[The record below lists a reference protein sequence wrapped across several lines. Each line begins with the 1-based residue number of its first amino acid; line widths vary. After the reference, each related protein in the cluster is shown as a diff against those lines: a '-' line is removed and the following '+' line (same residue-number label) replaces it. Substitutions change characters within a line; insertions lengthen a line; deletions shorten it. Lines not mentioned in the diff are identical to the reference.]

1 MIARLLP
8 RTLRGRLTTLIV
20 LSTSVILAS
29 SGVALYEALSNRVET
44 TAAEQMAGISAALG
58 AHLAEARTTADV
70 ARNPDIWIDQLH
82 GHPNMDLAIF
92 DATGTRLVGTPGFR
106 PYAPL
111 MSLNAGRVP
120 VGVAP
125 PGARHQYLV
134 TTVPLAGGSGGA
146 GAPAV
151 RVAVQYDRSADVL
164 LLRTHAYTIVVIEVF
179 GVVLAAAIAY
189 GIAALGLSPLRRFA
203 ARAEQMSTSRL
214 AHPLPELDTSGELKE
229 LEHAFNGMLER
240 LNESFTRLSQFSSNL
255 AHDMRTPLT
264 NLQAAAQVVL
274 SQPRSA
280 DEYRNV
286 IESSIDEYQRLSRM
300 IEDMLF
306 LARSE
311 QAGTSIGVRR
321 LNAAEEA
328 ERVAGYYESLAE
340 DEGVT
345 VRVDGHA
352 WVDADLTLYQRA
364 LSNLLSNA
372 LTYAP
377 RGSVVTIDCVE
388 QRGATTIAVS
398 DTGPGIAAEHVGRI
412 FERFYRV
419 DPSRHNSASGTGLGL
434 AIVRSIMDNH
444 GGECGVDSDP
454 GRRTTFW
461 LRFPRRPAEPNRPA
475 AIST

>member
-8 RTLRGRLTTLIV
+8 RTLRGRLTALII

-70 ARNPDIWIDQLH
+70 ARNTDIWIDQLH

-92 DATGTRLVGTPGFR
+92 DAAGTRLVGTPGFR

-111 MSLNAGRVP
+111 MSMNAGRVP

-125 PGARHQYLV
+125 PAARHQYLL
-134 TTVPLAGGSGGA
+134 TTVPLAGA
-146 GAPAV
+146 GAPVV

-179 GVVLAAAIAY
+179 GVVLAAVMAY

-229 LEHAFNGMLER
+229 LEHAFNGMLAR

-274 SQPRSA
+274 SQPRGA
-280 DEYRNV
+280 DEYRSV

-311 QAGTSIGVRR
+311 QAGTSISVRR

-328 ERVAGYYESLAE
+328 ERVAGYYEPLAE

-345 VRVDGHA
+345 VKVDGHA

-388 QRGATTIAVS
+388 QGGATTIAVS
-398 DTGPGIAAEHVGRI
+398 DT
-412 FERFYRV
+412 
-419 DPSRHNSASGTGLGL
+419 
-434 AIVRSIMDNH
+434 
-444 GGECGVDSDP
+444 
-454 GRRTTFW
+454 
-461 LRFPRRPAEPNRPA
+461 
-475 AIST
+475 

>member
-8 RTLRGRLTTLIV
+8 RMLRGRLTALII

-58 AHLAEARTTADV
+58 ARLAEARTTADV
-70 ARNPDIWIDQLH
+70 ARNTDIWIDQLH

-92 DATGTRLVGTPGFR
+92 DAAGTRLVGTPGFR

-111 MSLNAGRVP
+111 MSMNAGRVP

-125 PGARHQYLV
+125 PAARHQYLL
-134 TTVPLAGGSGGA
+134 TTVPLAGA
-146 GAPAV
+146 GAPVV

-179 GVVLAAAIAY
+179 GVVLAAVIAY

-229 LEHAFNGMLER
+229 LEHAFNGMLAR

-274 SQPRSA
+274 SQPRGA
-280 DEYRNV
+280 DEYRSV
-286 IESSIDEYQRLSRM
+286 IESSIDKYQRLSRM

-311 QAGTSIGVRR
+311 QAGTSISVRR

-328 ERVAGYYESLAE
+328 ERVAGYYEPLAE

-345 VRVDGHA
+345 VKVDGHA

-388 QRGATTIAVS
+388 QGGATTIAVS

-444 GGECGVDSDP
+444 GGECGVDSEP

-461 LRFPRRPAEPNRPA
+461 LRFPRRPAEPQRPA

>member
-8 RTLRGRLTTLIV
+8 RTLRGRLTALII

-29 SGVALYEALSNRVET
+29 SGFALYEALSNRVET

-58 AHLAEARTTADV
+58 AHLADARTTTEV
-70 ARNPDIWIDQLH
+70 ARNTDIWIDQLH
-82 GHPNMDLAIF
+82 GHPNMDLAIY
-92 DATGTRLVGTPGFR
+92 DAAGTRLVGTPGFR
-106 PYAPL
+106 LYAPL
-111 MSLNAGRVP
+111 LSMDAGRVP

-134 TTVPLAGGSGGA
+134 TTVPLAGA
-146 GAPAV
+146 GAPVV

-203 ARAEQMSTSRL
+203 ARAEQMSSSRL

-229 LEHAFNGMLER
+229 LEHAFNGMLAR
-240 LNESFTRLSQFSSNL
+240 LDESFTRLSQFSSNL

-311 QAGTSIGVRR
+311 QAGTSIDVRR

-328 ERVAGYYESLAE
+328 GRVAGYYESLAE
-340 DEGVT
+340 DEGVS
-345 VRVDGHA
+345 VKVDGHA
-352 WVDADLTLYQRA
+352 WVDADLMLYQRA

-388 QRGATTIAVS
+388 QGGATTIAVS
-398 DTGPGIAAEHVGRI
+398 DTGPGIDAQHVGRI

-461 LRFPRRPAEPNRPA
+461 LRFPRRPAEPQRPQASA
-475 AIST
+475 A

>member
-8 RTLRGRLTTLIV
+8 RTLRGRLTALII

-58 AHLAEARTTADV
+58 AHLAEARTTTDV
-70 ARNPDIWIDQLH
+70 ARNPDIWVDQLH

-92 DATGTRLVGTPGFR
+92 DAAGTRLVATPGFR

-111 MSLNAGRVP
+111 MSTNAGRVP
-120 VGVAP
+120 VGIAP
-125 PGARHQYLV
+125 PSARHQYLL
-134 TTVPLAGGSGGA
+134 TTVPLAGA
-146 GAPAV
+146 GAPVV

-203 ARAEQMSTSRL
+203 ARAEQMSSSRL

-229 LEHAFNGMLER
+229 LEHAFNGMLAR

-274 SQPRSA
+274 SQPRGA
-280 DEYRNV
+280 DEYRSV

-311 QAGTSIGVRR
+311 QAGTSIDVRR

-328 ERVAGYYESLAE
+328 ERVAGYYEPLAE

-345 VRVDGHA
+345 VKVDGHA

-388 QRGATTIAVS
+388 QGGATTIAVS

-444 GGECGVDSDP
+444 GGECGVDSEP

-461 LRFPRRPAEPNRPA
+461 LRFPRRPAEPGRPA
-475 AIST
+475 AIGT

>member
-8 RTLRGRLTTLIV
+8 RTLRGRLTALII

-29 SGVALYEALSNRVET
+29 SGIALYEALSNRVKT

-70 ARNPDIWIDQLH
+70 ARNTDSWIDQLH

-92 DATGTRLVGTPGFR
+92 DASGARLVGTPGFR

-111 MSLNAGRVP
+111 LSMNAGRVP
-120 VGVAP
+120 VGIAP
-125 PGARHQYLV
+125 PGARHQYLL
-134 TTVPLAGGSGGA
+134 TTVPLAGT
-146 GAPAV
+146 GAPVV

-229 LEHAFNGMLER
+229 LEHAFNGMLAR

-280 DEYRNV
+280 DEYRSV

-311 QAGTSIGVRR
+311 QVGTSIDVRR

-345 VRVDGHA
+345 VKVDGHA

-377 RGSVVTIDCVE
+377 RGSIVTIDCVE
-388 QRGATTIAVS
+388 QGGATTIAVS
-398 DTGPGIAAEHVGRI
+398 DTGPGIATEHVGRI
-412 FERFYRV
+412 FERFYRI

-444 GGECGVDSDP
+444 GGECGVDSEP

-461 LRFPRRPAEPNRPA
+461 LRFPRRPAEPERPA
-475 AIST
+475 AVST

>member
-8 RTLRGRLTTLIV
+8 RTLRGRLTALII
-20 LSTSVILAS
+20 LSTSAILAS
-29 SGVALYEALSNRVET
+29 SGVALYEALGNRVAT
-44 TAAEQMAGISAALG
+44 TAAEQMAGTSAALG

-70 ARNPDIWIDQLH
+70 ARNRDLWIDQLH

-92 DATGTRLVGTPGFR
+92 DAAGTRLVGTPGFR

-111 MSLNAGRVP
+111 LSLDAGRVP

-125 PGARHQYLV
+125 PGAPHRYLV
-134 TTVPLAGGSGGA
+134 TTVPLAGAGA
-146 GAPAV
+146 GAV
-151 RVAVQYDRSADVL
+151 RVAVQYDGSADVQ

-179 GVVLAAAIAY
+179 GVVLAAAFAY

-214 AHPLPELDTSGELKE
+214 AHPLPALDTSGELKE

-311 QAGTSIGVRR
+311 QAGASIGLRR
-321 LNAAEEA
+321 LDAAEEA
-328 ERVAGYYESLAE
+328 GRVAGYYEPLAE
-340 DEGVT
+340 DAGVT
-345 VRVDGHA
+345 VKVDGHA

-372 LTYAP
+372 LAYAP

-388 QRGATTIAVS
+388 QGGATTIAVS

-444 GGECGVDSDP
+444 GGECGVDSEP

-461 LRFPRRPAEPNRPA
+461 LRFPRLPAEPARPA
-475 AIST
+475 ATPV

>member
-8 RTLRGRLTTLIV
+8 RTLRGRLTALII

-29 SGVALYEALSNRVET
+29 SGVALYEALSNRVDT

-58 AHLAEARTTADV
+58 AHLAEARSTADV
-70 ARNPDIWIDQLH
+70 ARNTDIWIDQLH

-106 PYAPL
+106 PYGPL
-111 MSLNAGRVP
+111 MSLDAGRVP

-134 TTVPLAGGSGGA
+134 TNVPLAGA
-146 GAPAV
+146 GASATVV
-151 RVAVQYDRSADVL
+151 RVVVQYDRSADVL

-179 GVVLAAAIAY
+179 GVVLAAVIAY

-214 AHPLPELDTSGELKE
+214 AHPLPALDTAGELKE

-311 QAGTSIGVRR
+311 QAGTSISVRR
-321 LNAAEEA
+321 LDASEEA
-328 ERVAGYYESLAE
+328 GRVAGYYEPLAE
-340 DEGVT
+340 DAGVT
-345 VRVDGHA
+345 VKVDGHA

-372 LTYAP
+372 LAYAP
-377 RGSVVTIDCVE
+377 RGSIVTIDCVE
-388 QRGATTIAVS
+388 QGGATTIAVS
-398 DTGPGIAAEHVGRI
+398 DTGPGIEAQHVGRI

-419 DPSRHNSASGTGLGL
+419 DPSRHNSAQGTGLGL

-444 GGECGVDSDP
+444 GGECGVHSDP

-461 LRFPRRPAEPNRPA
+461 LRFPRRPAELNQPA
-475 AIST
+475 AIHT

>member
-8 RTLRGRLTTLIV
+8 RTLRGRLTALII

-29 SGVALYEALSNRVET
+29 SGVALYKALSNRVEM

-58 AHLAEARTTADV
+58 THLGGADTTVDV
-70 ARNPDIWIDQLH
+70 ARNPGIWIDQLH

-111 MSLNAGRVP
+111 LSLDAGRVP
-120 VGVAP
+120 VAVTP

-134 TTVPLAGGSGGA
+134 TTVPLAGGTSA
-146 GAPAV
+146 GAPVV

-280 DEYRNV
+280 DEYRSV

-328 ERVAGYYESLAE
+328 ERVAGYYEPLAE

-345 VRVDGHA
+345 VKVDGHA

-388 QRGATTIAVS
+388 QGGATTIAVS

-475 AIST
+475 ALST

>member
-8 RTLRGRLTTLIV
+8 RTLRGRLTALII

-29 SGVALYEALSNRVET
+29 SGFALYEALSNRVET
-44 TAAEQMAGISAALG
+44 TAAEQMAGISTALG
-58 AHLAEARTTADV
+58 GHLADARTTAEV
-70 ARNPDIWIDQLH
+70 ARNTDIWIDQLH
-82 GHPNMDLAIF
+82 GHPNMDLAIY
-92 DATGTRLVGTPGFR
+92 DAAGTRLVGTPGFR
-106 PYAPL
+106 LYAPL
-111 MSLNAGRVP
+111 LSMDAGRVP

-134 TTVPLAGGSGGA
+134 TTVPLAGA
-146 GAPAV
+146 GAPVV

-203 ARAEQMSTSRL
+203 ARAEQMSSSRL

-229 LEHAFNGMLER
+229 LEHAFNGMLAR
-240 LNESFTRLSQFSSNL
+240 LDESFTRLSQFSSNL

-311 QAGTSIGVRR
+311 QAGTSIDVRR

-328 ERVAGYYESLAE
+328 GRVAGYYESLAE
-340 DEGVT
+340 DEGVS
-345 VRVDGHA
+345 VKVDGHA
-352 WVDADLTLYQRA
+352 WVDADLMLYQRA

-388 QRGATTIAVS
+388 QGGATTIAVS
-398 DTGPGIAAEHVGRI
+398 DTGPGIDAQHVGRI

-461 LRFPRRPAEPNRPA
+461 LRFPRRPAEPQRPPASA
-475 AIST
+475 A

>member
-8 RTLRGRLTTLIV
+8 RTLRGRLTALIV

-58 AHLAEARTTADV
+58 AHLAEARTTVDV
-70 ARNPDIWIDQLH
+70 ARNTDIWIDQLH

-92 DATGTRLVGTPGFR
+92 DAAGTRLVGTPGFR

-134 TTVPLAGGSGGA
+134 TTVPLAGGAS
-146 GAPAV
+146 APAV

-164 LLRTHAYTIVVIEVF
+164 LLRTHSYTIVVIEVF

-311 QAGTSIGVRR
+311 QAGTSISVRR

-345 VRVDGHA
+345 VKVDGHA

-377 RGSVVTIDCVE
+377 RGSVVTIDCFE

-461 LRFPRRPAEPNRPA
+461 LRFPRRPAEPHRPA
-475 AIST
+475 AIDT

>member
-8 RTLRGRLTTLIV
+8 RTLRGRLTALII

-58 AHLAEARTTADV
+58 AHLAEARSTADV
-70 ARNPDIWIDQLH
+70 TRNVDIWIDQLH
-82 GHPNMDLAIF
+82 GHPNMDLAIY

-106 PYAPL
+106 LVAPL
-111 MSLNAGRVP
+111 LTLDAGRVP
-120 VGVAP
+120 VGVAS
-125 PGARHQYLV
+125 PGARQQYLV
-134 TTVPLAGGSGGA
+134 TTVPLAGA
-146 GAPAV
+146 GAPVV

-214 AHPLPELDTSGELKE
+214 AHPLPELDTAGELKE
-229 LEHAFNGMLER
+229 LEHAFNGMLGR

-311 QAGTSIGVRR
+311 QAGTSIDVRR

-328 ERVAGYYESLAE
+328 GRVAGYYEALAE
-340 DEGVT
+340 DAGVQ
-345 VRVDGHA
+345 VKVDGHA

-372 LTYAP
+372 LRYAP

-388 QRGATTIAVS
+388 QGGATTIAVS

-461 LRFPRRPAEPNRPA
+461 LRFPHQPAESKRLA
-475 AIST
+475 AASA

>member
-8 RTLRGRLTTLIV
+8 RTLRGRLTALII
-20 LSTSVILAS
+20 LSTSVILAL
-29 SGVALYEALSNRVET
+29 SGVALYEALRSRID
-44 TAAEQMAGISAALG
+44 AAASEQMAGIVSALS
-58 AHLAEARTTADV
+58 AHLGNASSTGYIT
-70 ARNPDIWIDQLH
+70 RNPDAWVDQLH
-82 GHPNMDLAIF
+82 GHPNMELAIF
-92 DATGTRLVGTPGFR
+92 DAAGNRLVETAGFR
-106 PYAPL
+106 PYVPL
-111 MSLNAGRVP
+111 LSADAGHAVAEL
-120 VGVAP
+120 AP
-125 PGARHQYLV
+125 PRSTLRYRVA
-134 TTVPLAGGSGGA
+134 TVPLAGAS
-146 GAPAV
+146 APVV
-151 RVAVQYDRSADVL
+151 RVAVQYDRRGDVL
-164 LLRTHAYTIVVIEVF
+164 LLRMHATEIVVIEVF
-179 GVVLAAAIAY
+179 GVVLAAVIAY

-229 LEHAFNGMLER
+229 LGHAFNGMLAR
-240 LNESFTRLSQFSSNL
+240 LDESFTRLGQFSSNL

-274 SQPRSA
+274 SQPRGA
-280 DEYRNV
+280 DEYRSV

-311 QAGTSIGVRR
+311 QVGTSIDVRR
-321 LNAAEEA
+321 LDAAEEA
-328 ERVAGYYESLAE
+328 ARVAGYYEALAE
-340 DEGVT
+340 DAGVT
-345 VRVDGHA
+345 VKVDGHV

-372 LTYAP
+372 LRYAP
-377 RGSVVTIDCVE
+377 RGSVVTIDCAE
-388 QRGATTIAVS
+388 QGGGATVAVS
-398 DTGPGIAAEHVGRI
+398 DTGPGIDARHVGRI

-461 LRFPRRPAEPNRPA
+461 LRFPHRPDAPKRPPA
-475 AIST
+475 VHA

>member
-8 RTLRGRLTTLIV
+8 RTLRGRLTALIV

-58 AHLAEARTTADV
+58 AHLAEARTTDDV
-70 ARNPDIWIDQLH
+70 ARHTDIWIDQLH

-92 DATGTRLVGTPGFR
+92 DAGGARLVGTPGFR

-111 MSLNAGRVP
+111 LSMNVGRVP
-120 VGVAP
+120 FGVAP
-125 PGARHQYLV
+125 PGARHQYLL
-134 TTVPLAGGSGGA
+134 TTVPLAGA
-146 GAPAV
+146 GAPVV
-151 RVAVQYDRSADVL
+151 RVAVQYDRSADML
-164 LLRTHAYTIVVIEVF
+164 LLRTHAYTIVVIQVV
-179 GVVLAAAIAY
+179 GVVIAAAIAY

-229 LEHAFNGMLER
+229 LEHAFNGMLAR

-274 SQPRSA
+274 SQPRGA
-280 DEYRNV
+280 DEYRSV

-311 QAGTSIGVRR
+311 QAGTSISVRR
-321 LNAAEEA
+321 LNAAQEA
-328 ERVAGYYESLAE
+328 ERVAGYYEPLAE

-345 VRVDGHA
+345 VKVDGHA

-412 FERFYRV
+412 FERFYRI

-444 GGECGVDSDP
+444 GGECGVDSEP

-461 LRFPRRPAEPNRPA
+461 LRFPRRPAEPERPA

>member
-8 RTLRGRLTTLIV
+8 RTLRGRLTALII

-70 ARNPDIWIDQLH
+70 ARNTDIWIDQLH

-92 DATGTRLVGTPGFR
+92 DAAGTRLVGTPGFR

-111 MSLNAGRVP
+111 MSMNAGRVP

-125 PGARHQYLV
+125 PAARHQYLL
-134 TTVPLAGGSGGA
+134 TTVPLAGA
-146 GAPAV
+146 GAPVV

-179 GVVLAAAIAY
+179 GVVLAAVIAY

-229 LEHAFNGMLER
+229 LEHAFNGMLAR

-274 SQPRSA
+274 SQPRGA
-280 DEYRNV
+280 DEYRSV

-311 QAGTSIGVRR
+311 QAGTSISVRR

-328 ERVAGYYESLAE
+328 ERVAGYYEPLAE

-345 VRVDGHA
+345 VKVDGHA

-372 LTYAP
+372 LTHAP

-388 QRGATTIAVS
+388 QGGATTIAVS
-398 DTGPGIAAEHVGRI
+398 DTGPGIAAQHVGRI

-444 GGECGVDSDP
+444 GGECGVDSEP

-461 LRFPRRPAEPNRPA
+461 LRFPRRPAEPQRPA

>member
-8 RTLRGRLTTLIV
+8 RTLRGRLTALII

-58 AHLAEARTTADV
+58 AHLAEARTTDDV
-70 ARNPDIWIDQLH
+70 ARNADIWIDQLH

-92 DATGTRLVGTPGFR
+92 DAAGTRVVGTPGFR
-106 PYAPL
+106 PYTPLLSMNVGRAP
-111 MSLNAGRVP
+111 S
-120 VGVAP
+120 GVAP

-134 TTVPLAGGSGGA
+134 TTVPLAGA
-146 GAPAV
+146 GAPVV
-151 RVAVQYDRSADVL
+151 RVAVQYDRSADML
-164 LLRTHAYTIVVIEVF
+164 LLRTHAYTIVVIQVF
-179 GVVLAAAIAY
+179 GVVIAAAIAY

-229 LEHAFNGMLER
+229 LEHAFNGMLAR
-240 LNESFTRLSQFSSNL
+240 LSESFTRLSQFSSNL

-274 SQPRSA
+274 SQPRNA
-280 DEYRNV
+280 DEYRSV

-311 QAGTSIGVRR
+311 QAGTSISVRR
-321 LNAAEEA
+321 LNAAREA
-328 ERVAGYYESLAE
+328 ERVAGYYEPLAE

-345 VRVDGHA
+345 VKVDGYA

-388 QRGATTIAVS
+388 QGGATTIAVS

-412 FERFYRV
+412 FERFYRI

-444 GGECGVDSDP
+444 GGECGVDSEP

-461 LRFPRRPAEPNRPA
+461 LRFPRRPAEPERPA
-475 AIST
+475 AIGT

>member
-8 RTLRGRLTTLIV
+8 RTLRGRLTALII

-29 SGVALYEALSNRVET
+29 SGFALYEALSNRVET

-58 AHLAEARTTADV
+58 GHLADARSTADV
-70 ARNPDIWIDQLH
+70 ARNTDIWIDQLH
-82 GHPNMDLAIF
+82 GHPNMDLAIY
-92 DATGTRLVGTPGFR
+92 DAAGTRLVGTPGFR
-106 PYAPL
+106 LYAPL
-111 MSLNAGRVP
+111 LSMDAGRVP

-134 TTVPLAGGSGGA
+134 TTVPLAGA
-146 GAPAV
+146 GAPVV

-203 ARAEQMSTSRL
+203 ARAEQMSSSRL

-229 LEHAFNGMLER
+229 LEHAFNGMIAR
-240 LNESFTRLSQFSSNL
+240 LSESFTRLSQFSSNL

-311 QAGTSIGVRR
+311 QAGTSIDVRR

-328 ERVAGYYESLAE
+328 GRVAGYYEPLAE
-340 DEGVT
+340 DAGVS
-345 VRVDGHA
+345 VKVDGHA

-372 LTYAP
+372 LAYAP

-388 QRGATTIAVS
+388 QGGATTIAVS
-398 DTGPGIAAEHVGRI
+398 DTGPGIGAEHIGRI

-461 LRFPRRPAEPNRPA
+461 LRFPRRPVEPKRPA

>member
-8 RTLRGRLTTLIV
+8 RTLRGRLTALII

-29 SGVALYEALSNRVET
+29 SGVALYEALSNRIGT

-58 AHLAEARTTADV
+58 THLAEARSTADV
-70 ARNPDIWIDQLH
+70 ARNTDIWVDQLH
-82 GHPNMDLAIF
+82 GHPNMDLAIY
-92 DATGTRLVGTPGFR
+92 DAAGTRIVGTPGFR
-106 PYAPL
+106 THAPL
-111 MSLNAGRVP
+111 LSTDAGRIP
-120 VGVAP
+120 VFVAP
-125 PGARHQYLV
+125 PGVRHQYLV
-134 TTVPLAGGSGGA
+134 MTVPLAGA
-146 GAPAV
+146 GAPVV

-229 LEHAFNGMLER
+229 LEHAFNGMLAR
-240 LNESFTRLSQFSSNL
+240 LSESFTRLSQFSSNL

-311 QAGTSIGVRR
+311 QAGTSIDVRR
-321 LNAAEEA
+321 LDAAEEA
-328 ERVAGYYESLAE
+328 SRVAGYYEPLAE
-340 DEGVT
+340 DAGVS
-345 VRVDGHA
+345 VKVDGYA

-372 LTYAP
+372 LAYAP
-377 RGSVVTIDCVE
+377 RGSVVTIDCSE
-388 QRGATTIAVS
+388 QGGVTTIAVS
-398 DTGPGIAAEHVGRI
+398 DTGPGIDAQHVGRI

-419 DPSRHNSASGTGLGL
+419 DPSRHDSASGTGLGL

-444 GGECGVDSDP
+444 GGECGVASDP

-461 LRFPRRPAEPNRPA
+461 LRFPQRPPVVPKAVPA
-475 AIST
+475 AHA

>member
-8 RTLRGRLTTLIV
+8 RTLRGRLTALII

-29 SGVALYEALSNRVET
+29 SGVALYEALSNRIET
-44 TAAEQMAGISAALG
+44 TAAEQMTGISAALG
-58 AHLAEARTTADV
+58 THLAEAHSTAEV
-70 ARNPDIWIDQLH
+70 ARNADIWLDQLH
-82 GHPNMDLAIF
+82 GHPNMDLAIY
-92 DATGTRLVGTPGFR
+92 DAAGTRIVGTPGFR
-106 PYAPL
+106 TYAPL
-111 MSLNAGRVP
+111 LSTDAGRMP
-120 VGVAP
+120 VFVAP
-125 PGARHQYLV
+125 PGMRHQYLV
-134 TTVPLAGGSGGA
+134 TTVPLAGA
-146 GAPAV
+146 GAPVV

-189 GIAALGLSPLRRFA
+189 GIAALGLGPLRRFA

-229 LEHAFNGMLER
+229 LEHAFNGMLAR

-280 DEYRNV
+280 DEYRSV

-311 QAGTSIGVRR
+311 QAGTSIDVRR
-321 LNAAEEA
+321 LDAAEEA
-328 ERVAGYYESLAE
+328 SRVAGYYEPLAE
-340 DEGVT
+340 DAGVT
-345 VRVDGHA
+345 VKVGGYA

-372 LTYAP
+372 LAYAP
-377 RGSVVTIDCVE
+377 RGSVVTIDCSE
-388 QRGATTIAVS
+388 QAGATTIAVS
-398 DTGPGIAAEHVGRI
+398 DTGPGIDAQHVARI

-461 LRFPRRPAEPNRPA
+461 LRFPQRPAVASNAVPA
-475 AIST
+475 ARA